1 MTYVLYRPGAAPAP
15 APRAGRPVVRPAA
28 HLLGGLLAAVTAGA
42 CLPTAFADGVLRG
55 PAVMNGSARGTALV
69 LLLAGVPLLVACPLA
84 VRRASARWAL
94 RALLAWVGVAG
105 YVVYN
110 AVMLLFGTPFNS
122 LFLLYDAM
130 LGLGIALLVSL
141 LAGLEPGRFAAARAP
156 YRTAA
161 VWLGFVAVANA
172 ALWLRAVVP
181 ALADP
186 AHAAFLEGTGLS
198 TFPTHVQDLAFWL
211 PLAALTAVWL
221 WRRRAW
227 GFVLG
232 TALVVYYVLES
243 VGVAVDQW
251 MGSAADPTS
260 TVATRGAV
268 WLFAVLTVVNL
279 VPAVAMLRATRRD

>member
-1 MTYVLYRPGAAPAP
+1 MSHVLDRATAAPSAVATRP
-15 APRAGRPVVRPAA
+15 AVRPAA
-28 HLLGGLLAAVTAGA
+28 YALGGALAAATAAA
-42 CLPTAFADGVLRG
+42 CAPTAFADGILLG
-55 PAVMNGSARGTALV
+55 PPVMNGSARGTALV

-84 VRRASARWAL
+84 VRRAPERWAH
-94 RALLAWVGVAG
+94 RAFLAWVGAAG

-130 LGLGIALLVSL
+130 LGLGLALLVSL
-141 LAGLEPGRFAAARAP
+141 LAGLDPGRFAPARAP
-156 YRTAA
+156 YRTTAA
-161 VWLGFVAVANA
+161 WLGVVAVANT

-186 AHAAFLEGTGLS
+186 AHAAFLRGTGLS

-221 WRRRAW
+221 WQRRPW

-232 TALVVYYVLES
+232 TAIVVYYLLES

-251 MGSAADPTS
+251 TGSAADPAS

-268 WLFAVLTVVNL
+268 VLFAVLTVVDL
-279 VPAVAMLRATRRD
+279 VPAVAMLRATHRD